1 MKITSEIFS
10 PLIHFFYPHNCLGC
24 GSDRVA
30 TKDFL
35 CLDCI
40 NDLPHT
46 NFASDSSNPVEKKFW
61 GRISLIAGMSEFYFS
76 KNSPIQ
82 NLIHEMKYK
91 RNKNVGVYLGN
102 MMGRSLHQSN
112 RFSDVDVIVPLPLF
126 PEKEFRR
133 GYNQA
138 AILCQGIVEVFSLP
152 VSSNSVARTVHTET
166 QTKKGRLERWEN
178 VEKSF
183 GVRDDTFL
191 KGKHILLVDDV
202 ITTGATMEACG
213 AEILK
218 IEGTRLSVAALAF
231 VTH

>member
-1 MKITSEIFS
+1 MKITSQIFS

-24 GSDRVA
+24 GSDIVA

-46 NFASDSSNPVEKKFW
+46 GFASESTNPVEKKFW
-61 GRISLIAGMSEFYFS
+61 GRIPLIAGMSEFYFS
-76 KNSPIQ
+76 KNSIIQ

-91 RNKNVGVYLGN
+91 RNKSVGVYLGN
-102 MMGRSLHQSN
+102 LMGKSLQQSN

-138 AILCQGIVEVFSLP
+138 AILCQGIVEVFSKP
-152 VSSNSVARTVHTET
+152 VLSKNVVRVIHTET
-166 QTKKGRLERWEN
+166 QTKKGRIERWEN

-183 GVRDDTFL
+183 GVRDDTGL
-191 KGKHILLVDDV
+191 GGNHILLVDDV
-202 ITTGATMEACG
+202 ITTGATMEACA

-218 IEGTRLSVAALAF
+218 VEGTRLSVAALAF
-231 VTH
+231 ATH